1 MKIQR
6 VSSISEFEEIRRSV
20 MEQRKLQKR
29 YICTCCGTGCTSAGA
44 RPVVNTF
51 NELFSKLGLE
61 ISVKPTGCHGFCEQ
75 GPIVIVRPE
84 GIFYRRVKP
93 EDVKKI
99 ITKTILENKIVD
111 ELLYEDPS
119 TKKKVIY
126 ENDIPF
132 YRNQGRILLSCNS
145 NLDPTD
151 ILDYISIGGY
161 TALAKVLTS
170 MSPEEV
176 IREIKK
182 SGLRGRGGAGFPTG
196 DKWEVARKQKEELK
210 FIICNADEGDPGAYM
225 DRSLLEGNPHL
236 VIEGMLIGAYAIG
249 ASMGYVYVRNEYP
262 LAIKNLTEAIRQAH
276 EYGFLGKNILGTDFN
291 FIIKINRGG
300 GAFVC
305 GEETALMQSV
315 EGRPGDPRPRPPYP
329 AEKGLWEYPTVI
341 NNVETWANV
350 TKIIE
355 KGADWFASY
364 GTEGSKGTKIFS
376 LVGKVKNTGL
386 VEVPMGMTIGDL
398 VYKVGGG
405 AQDGQEIKA
414 VQIGGPSGG
423 CIPKELFHLP
433 IDFESLTNAGAMMG
447 SGGLIVMDERTCM
460 VDVAK
465 YFLKFLREESCGKCT
480 PCREG
485 VERMHEI
492 LTNITQGNGKPEDI
506 PLLEE
511 LAEVVKDSSL
521 CGLGK
526 TAPNP
531 VLTTLR
537 YFRNEYE
544 AHIKEKKC
552 PALVCKE
559 LVNYYIDPDKCV
571 GCLLC
576 LKNCPSEAILGENKK
591 IHVILQ
597 DKCTKC
603 GTCLEVCPPKV
614 SAVVKLSGEKI
625 VTPKE
630 PIPVQEWKK
639 RKELIS

>member
-1 MKIQR
+1 MRKVESIEDLKR
-6 VSSISEFEEIRRSV
+6 IANERKEFLSKKTIISISSGTCGQARGSLKVVETF
-20 MEQRKLQKR
+20 KR
-29 YICTCCGTGCTSAGA
+29 AIH
-44 RPVVNTF
+44 
-51 NELFSKLGLE
+51 GLE
-61 ISVKPTGCHGFCEQ
+61 DKIAIRITGCHGFCSAE
-75 GPIVIVRPE
+75 PNVIVYPGE
-84 GIFYRRVKP
+84 IFYANLKP
-93 EDVKKI
+93 EYA
-99 ITKTILENKIVD
+99 EKIVNGILKG
-111 ELLYEDPS
+111 ELVKDFLHH
-119 TKKKVIY
+119 
-126 ENDIPF
+126 ENGNVFPTLKDIPF
-132 YRNQGRILLSCNS
+132 YTSQLRVILSDNPLV
-145 NLDPTD
+145 DPTS
-151 ILDYISIGGY
+151 IEDYIAIGGY
-161 TALAKVLTS
+161 QALAKALK
-170 MSPEEV
+170 MEPEE
-176 IREIKK
+176 IIEEIKK

-196 DKWEVARKQKEELK
+196 LKWEIARKQREEMK

-225 DRSLLEGNPHL
+225 DRSVLEGNPHL

-262 LAIKNLTEAIRQAH
+262 LAIKNLTEAIKQAH
-276 EYGFLGKNILGTDFN
+276 EYGLLGKNILGTDFN

-315 EGRPGDPRPRPPYP
+315 EGKPGDPGPRPPYP
-329 AEKGLWEYPTVI
+329 AEKGLWDYPTVI

-355 KGADWFASY
+355 RGADWFASI
-364 GTEGSKGTKIFS
+364 GTKGSKGTKIFS

-405 AQDGQEIKA
+405 AQDGREIKA
-414 VQIGGPSGG
+414 IQIGGPSGG

-433 IDFESLTNAGAMMG
+433 IDYESLTSAGAIMG
-447 SGGLIVMDERTCM
+447 SGGMIVMDDRTCM

-465 YFLKFLREESCGKCT
+465 YFLKFLKEESCGKCT

-485 VERMHEI
+485 IERMHEI
-492 LTNITQGNGKPEDI
+492 LTNITEGKGKEEDI
-506 PLLEE
+506 LLLEE
-511 LAEVVKDSSL
+511 LATIVKDASL

-537 YFRNEYE
+537 FFRNEYE

-559 LVNYYIDPDKCV
+559 LVSYYIDPDKCV

-576 LKNCPSEAILGENKK
+576 LKNCPSEAILGEIKK

-597 DKCTKC
+597 DKCIKC
-603 GTCLEVCPPKV
+603 GTCFEVCPPKV
-614 SAVVKLSGEKI
+614 SAVKKVSGERI
-625 VTPKE
+625 ETPKK
-630 PIPVQEWKK
+630 PIPVKEWKEK
-639 RKELIS
+639 RVAQIIGR